1 MVSYKRLKT
10 IEIFIS
16 RDVVAAI
23 YERRSFT
30 KGPTIIFEWEN
41 FGVLDEWLSWQ
52 LWDVV
57 TQEDLT
63 LCCITGK
70 TTYFF

>member
-1 MVSYKRLKT
+1 MCQMVSYKRLKT

-41 FGVLDEWLSWQ
+41 FGVLDEWLIMAVMGCGHTRRFDSM
-52 LWDVV
+52 L
-57 TQEDLT
+57 
-63 LCCITGK
+63 
-70 TTYFF
+70 YNR

>member
-1 MVSYKRLKT
+1 MRQMVSYKRLKT

-30 KGPTIIFEWEN
+30 RGSNYNKLFEWED
-41 FGVLDEWLSWQ
+41 FGVLDEWLIMAVMGCGHTRRFDSM
-52 LWDVV
+52 L
-57 TQEDLT
+57 
-63 LCCITGK
+63 
-70 TTYFF
+70 YNR